1 MNLKGEGYMKIK
13 EMVDLT
19 NDIVQRYYKN
29 DIQPFLD
36 HVDER
41 VLWYG
46 PAKEQFLSGRK
57 AILDTWAGEKHSLTF
72 TLGNIRLDHISSHSS
87 YCEVMMSFPVTT
99 HYSDGDHVTMD
110 QIIHIT
116 WCERKIDG
124 NKVPRM
130 LVVHIS
136 DLYHKHKAD
145 TIYPI
150 HFKEVYK
157 GYLPIAR
164 IGNNKRIYFRN
175 TDSGDLYLIPDS
187 IIYVESIDYGK
198 HSMLYT
204 TDGAFRTSISV
215 TDLEKEHPELLLRCH
230 KCHLVNPSHIIG
242 VSRFKVTMSNGKELS
257 IPEKKY
263 TAFKKAVHER
273 WENSEEAKPV

>member
-1 MNLKGEGYMKIK
+1 MKIQ

-19 NDIVQRYYKN
+19 NDIVQKYYKN
-29 DIQPFLD
+29 DLQPFFD

-46 PAKEQFLSGRK
+46 PAKGQFLSGRQ
-57 AILDTWAGEKHSLTF
+57 AILDAWAGEKHSLTF
-72 TLGNIRLDHISSHSS
+72 TLGNVRLDHISSHSS
-87 YCEVMMSFPVTT
+87 YCEVMMSFTVTT
-99 HYSDGDHVTMD
+99 HYPNGDHVTMD

-116 WCERKIDG
+116 WCERKVDG
-124 NKVPRM
+124 EKVPRM

-145 TIYPI
+145 NIYPI
-150 HFKEVYK
+150 HFNEVYK
-157 GYLPIAR
+157 GYLPVTGA
-164 IGNNKRIYFRN
+164 GNAKRVYFRG
-175 TDSGDLYLIPDS
+175 TDSADLYLIPDT
-187 IIYVESIDYGK
+187 IIFVESIDYGK

-204 TDGAFRTSISV
+204 TDGAFRTSVSATV
-215 TDLEKEHPELLLRCH
+215 LEKEYPEFLLRCH
-230 KCHLVNPSHIIG
+230 KCHLVNPAHVIS

-263 TAFKKAVHER
+263 TAFKKTVHDKWAESNEKR
-273 WENSEEAKPV
+273 K